1 MSLDLT
7 VEQKAHLG
15 RIAAKQFLKITDLW
29 QLTDDQRRVL
39 AGAATRTTIST
50 WRKRV
55 NTLDELQLGNDT
67 YERLICIAAIER
79 ALEKTVEPEPE
90 CLAATLRQPQAELEN
105 LSLLEQ
111 MLNGRV
117 IDLYNTQYYLESKPA
132 TLSYAI

>member
-1 MSLDLT
+1 MNLPLS

-55 NTLDELQLGNDT
+55 SEKDELQLGADT
-67 YERLICIAAIER
+67 YERLICIAEIER
-79 ALEKTVEPEPE
+79 SLEQSMDPDSHEFAQELANVIREPQEG
-90 CLAATLRQPQAELEN
+90 LKN
-105 LSLLEQ
+105 KSLLET
-111 MLNGRV
+111 MLDGRV
-117 IDLYNTQYYLESKPA
+117 YDLYQVKICVEEL
-132 TLSYAI
+132 IH